1 MLSICPNRREPARLP
16 IVMQIFWGGGG
27 KLKSESVERVFLYIY
42 VNIGDRSA
50 PVYAKFFCLSIFFGR
65 VRYCITF
72 IVAVST
78 LLFVR
83 KLIR

>member
-1 MLSICPNRREPARLP
+1 MLSICPNRREPAGLP
-16 IVMQIFWGGGG
+16 IVMQIFWGG

-50 PVYAKFFCLSIFFGR
+50 PVYAKFFCLSIFFFGR

-78 LLFVR
+78 LVFVR

>member
-1 MLSICPNRREPARLP
+1 MLTICPNREPAGLP
-16 IVMQIFWGGGG
+16 IVMQILGG
-27 KLKSESVERVFLYIY
+27 KLKCESVERVFLYIFLYIY
-42 VNIGDRSA
+42 VNTKDQST
-50 PVYAKFFCLSIFFGR
+50 PNFFCLSIFFGR

-72 IVAVST
+72 IVAVGT

>member
-1 MLSICPNRREPARLP
+1 MPKPQRTGPFAHSYANIL
-16 IVMQIFWGGGG
+16 GGGG